1 MTKIDQEALQYLDSG
16 LQHMWKGEID
26 TALELYDKA
35 AAVAQSDETREV
47 ITIRKAEALIAAD
60 REGNEISALPGIVM
74 RRRSHR
80 HVYMAAAVL
89 MRRFVESDDRKRAI
103 FYGEIA
109 RAAVAELNDPFA
121 RATVLNHLGITLVA
135 DSQFPQAVEALE
147 EAMLSMSLLDDS
159 REDYRSLR
167 SSILGNLGGAKI
179 LGGDI
184 KPGIKILEGVFHQL
198 DDDYLVAEAC
208 LDLCFAY
215 MELERYDIA
224 EMYGDRALHLA
235 SVRRQIRNGNHL
247 LGEICLRTQRYDEAD
262 QHFDVVASY
271 YPDFKN
277 VKQLLTA
284 VDLCAV
290 VNWKA

>member
-1 MTKIDQEALQYLDSG
+1 MTMNERDALQYLESG

-26 TALELYDKA
+26 AALELYDKA
-35 AAVAQSDETREV
+35 SAAAESDDTREV
-47 ITIRKAEALIAAD
+47 ITIRKAEALIASERDGA
-60 REGNEISALPGIVM
+60 EVSALPGIVM

-89 MRRFVESDDRKRAI
+89 MRRFVEADDRKRAI

-109 RAAVAELNDPFA
+109 RTAVAELNDPFA

-135 DSQFPQAVEALE
+135 DSQFAPAVEALE
-147 EAMLSMSLLDDS
+147 EAMLSMSLLDES
-159 REDYRSLR
+159 RDDYRSLR

-179 LGGDI
+179 LGGETRA
-184 KPGIKILEGVFHQL
+184 GIKVLEGVFHQL
-198 DDDYLVAEAC
+198 DDNYLVAEAC

-271 YPDFKN
+271 YPEFKN